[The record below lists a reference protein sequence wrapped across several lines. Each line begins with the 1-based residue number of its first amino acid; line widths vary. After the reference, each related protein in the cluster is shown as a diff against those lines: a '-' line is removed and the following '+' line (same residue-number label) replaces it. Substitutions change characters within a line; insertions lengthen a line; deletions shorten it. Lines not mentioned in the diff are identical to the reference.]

1 MSRQI
6 FEQMNVLVVDDNR
19 HMVHL
24 VCQLLHALEVK
35 RTISALD
42 GAEAFTQLR
51 TNAIDIVVADY
62 NMAPIDGLEFVKLLR
77 TANDSPNPYVPIVM
91 LTGRTDSRSVRAARD
106 SGITEFLAKPISAKN
121 LYLRLLNL
129 IDNPRPFIRARSYFG
144 PDRRRQDDPSY
155 RGPSRRK
162 TDDVELDNF
171 SAASSG

>member
-24 VCQLLHALEVK
+24 VCQLLHALGVK

-62 NMAPIDGLEFVKLLR
+62 NMVPIDGLEFVKLLR

-91 LTGRTDSRSVRAARD
+91 LTGRTDSRSVRAARNSD
-106 SGITEFLAKPISAKN
+106 ITEFLAKPISAKN

-129 IDNPRPFIRARSYFG
+129 IDKPRPFIRARSYFG

-155 RGPSRRK
+155 RGPSRGK

-171 SAASSG
+171 SAASSV

>member
-24 VCQLLHALEVK
+24 VCQLLHALGVK

-129 IDNPRPFIRARSYFG
+129 IDNPSPFIRARSYFG

>member
-24 VCQLLHALEVK
+24 VCQLLHALGVK

-51 TNAIDIVVADY
+51 TNTIDIIVADY

-77 TANDSPNPYVPIVM
+77 PANDSPNPYVPIVM
-91 LTGRTDSRSVRAARD
+91 LTGHTDSRSVRAARD

-129 IDNPRPFIRARSYFG
+129 IDNPSPFIRARSYFG

>member
-24 VCQLLHALEVK
+24 VCQLLHALGVK

-51 TNAIDIVVADY
+51 TNTIDIIVADY

-77 TANDSPNPYVPIVM
+77 PANDSPNPYVPIVM
-91 LTGRTDSRSVRAARD
+91 LTGHTDSRSVRAARD

-129 IDNPRPFIRARSYFG
+129 IDNPSPFIRARSYF
-144 PDRRRQDDPSY
+144 RTR
-155 RGPSRRK
+155 
-162 TDDVELDNF
+162 
-171 SAASSG
+171 SAATRRSVLSRA